1 VDEALSHEPQPQ
13 ERTVQHSKRGVGQTG
28 IDWRRK
34 VSDHVAFGLL
44 VYTGLHIFLT
54 MKELKTG
61 SGSVLPYFALI
72 VLVAAIIPAC
82 RWVEMRWERLSDT
95 EASDP
100 ELAPVYR
107 KEMILL
113 WSAAIGL
120 PVALT
125 FGFKGVVAL
134 F

>member
-1 VDEALSHEPQPQ
+1 MAKALSHRSHGQEPAVAQS
-13 ERTVQHSKRGVGQTG
+13 ETG

-54 MKELKTG
+54 MQELKTG
-61 SGSVLPYFALI
+61 HGSVLPYFALI

-82 RWVEMRWERLSDT
+82 RWLEMRWERLTDS
-95 EASDP
+95 EATDP
-100 ELAPVYR
+100 DLAPVFR

-113 WSAAIGL
+113 WCAAIGL

-125 FGFKGVVAL
+125 FGFQGIAAL